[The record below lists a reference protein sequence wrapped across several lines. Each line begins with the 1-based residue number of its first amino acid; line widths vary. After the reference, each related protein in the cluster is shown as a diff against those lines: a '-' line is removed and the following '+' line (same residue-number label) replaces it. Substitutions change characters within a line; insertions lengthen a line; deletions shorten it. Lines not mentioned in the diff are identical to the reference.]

1 MRDLYVNYKDTEEVY
16 IYKQSKC
23 FATWDEGLPKSYENY
38 LNPWQEYYRW
48 DYDPDRVYVIET
60 DYGDYPREYQNKK
73 STPMNMDIVRQ
84 QYYKCGRWIHTRNQ
98 LLWENNFVCAGC
110 GGIAK
115 QAHHQ
120 GWSSKWQN
128 YEYLGNAEK
137 EYKCLVPICQDCHQV
152 VTRVQNKK
160 RWHIKHVESRIKI
173 QSQSPFIQSGFDL

>member
-1 MRDLYVNYKDTEEVY
+1 MSGLYVNYKDTEEVY

-23 FATWDEGLPKSYENY
+23 FATWDEGLPKAYENY

-60 DYGDYPREYQNKK
+60 DHGDYPREYQNKK

-84 QYYKCGRWIHTRNQ
+84 RYYKCGRWIHTRNQ
-98 LLWENNFVCAGC
+98 LLWESKFVCAGC
-110 GGIAK
+110 GGIAN

-120 GWSSKWQN
+120 VWSSKWQN
-128 YEYLGNAEK
+128 YEHLGNTEK
-137 EYKCLVPICQDCHQV
+137 EYKSLVPICQDCHQV

-173 QSQSPFIQSGFDL
+173 QSQSPFLQSGFDL